1 MNPELKRFLDDAV
14 LAPSTHNTQPWLFR
28 MNEGGVEILADRTR
42 ALPVVDPDD
51 RELTISCG
59 ALLYNLRVAMR
70 AGGYAEA
77 VEILPDAE
85 HHRDLLARVKIAGAH
100 TPSDE
105 ERKLHAAIAKR
116 HTFRFPFENKPVPAE
131 LIDEL
136 RKAAEAEGASFTVVD
151 EARRNAVIQL
161 VMEGDR
167 RQGADR
173 RFRRELASWLHNN
186 RTHSQDGIP
195 GYAMGVGDFASY
207 VGPFVVRTFDWGTAQ
222 AIDDRRLAEG
232 SPVLAV
238 IATEHDA
245 PPAWLAA
252 GQALE
257 HVLLK
262 AQTEGMSA
270 SYLNQPIEVEDLRT
284 KLQGVLG
291 TGAFP
296 QLLLRLGYGQTER
309 STPRR
314 KALQLILP
322 D

>member
-1 MNPELKRFLDDAV
+1 MNPELKKYLDDAV

-28 MNEGGVEILADRTR
+28 MIEGGVEILADRTR

-70 AGGYAEA
+70 AGGHAEA
-77 VEILPDAE
+77 VELLPDPE
-85 HHRDLLARVKIAGAH
+85 HQRDLLARVKIAGAH
-100 TPSDE
+100 APNGED
-105 ERKLHAAIAKR
+105 RKMHAAIATR
-116 HTFRFPFENKPVPAE
+116 HTFRFPFEKRMVPTP
-131 LIDEL
+131 LVDEL
-136 RKAAEAEGASFTVVD
+136 RRAAEAEGASLLLVD
-151 EARRNAVIQL
+151 DAQRGAVIQL

-186 RTHSQDGIP
+186 RTHSHDGIP
-195 GYAMGVGDFASY
+195 GYAMGIGEFASY
-207 VGPFVVRTFDWGTAQ
+207 VGPFVVRTFDWGTTQ

-232 SPVLAV
+232 SPLLAV
-238 IATEHDA
+238 VATDHDG

-257 HVLLK
+257 RVLLK
-262 AQTEGMSA
+262 AQSEGMSA

-284 KLQGVLG
+284 RLQGALG
-291 TGAFP
+291 TGQFP
-296 QLLLRLGYGQTER
+296 QLLLRMGYGQTER
-309 STPRR
+309 ATPRR
-314 KALQLILP
+314 RALQLILA
-322 D
+322 

>member
-1 MNPELKRFLDDAV
+1 MNPELKQYLDDAV

-28 MNEGGVEILADRTR
+28 LADGSVEILADRTR

-59 ALLYNLRVAMR
+59 ALLFNLRIAMR
-70 AGGYAEA
+70 AGGQAEA
-77 VEILPDAE
+77 VEVLPDLE
-85 HHRDLLARVKIAGAH
+85 RQRDLLARVKIAGAH
-100 TPSDE
+100 AASDA
-105 ERKLHAAIAKR
+105 ERQLHAAIAKR
-116 HTFRFPFENKPVPAE
+116 HTYRFPFENKPVPAAAV
-131 LIDEL
+131 DGF
-136 RKAAEAEGASFTVVD
+136 RQAAEAEGASFLVID
-151 EARRNAVIQL
+151 EAKRSAVIQL

-186 RTHSQDGIP
+186 RTHSHDGIP
-195 GYAMGVGDFASY
+195 GYAMGIGEFASY
-207 VGPFVVRTFDWGTAQ
+207 VGPFVVRTFDWGTTQ

-238 IATEHDA
+238 IATDHDG
-245 PPAWLAA
+245 PPAWMAA

-257 HVLLK
+257 RVLLQ
-262 AQTEGMSA
+262 AQTQGLSA

-284 KLQGVLG
+284 RLQGALG
-291 TGAFP
+291 TGKFP
-296 QLLLRLGYGQTER
+296 QLLLRMGYGQTER

-322 D
+322 